1 MQAEDVVTFL
11 GKRFSPQHEG
21 AAESRYNARL
31 QGARARHG
39 LDKAG
44 LKMCDKFG
52 RLPRI
57 ETTVRDVSYST
68 HYRKVEKRHGTTVR
82 RRASV
87 KKTIY
92 SLAALRGLLAAANGR
107 YLEFLA
113 AIEDRRGAGRRL
125 RQLPRSVPQAARHY
139 RGLHF
144 FDEQD
149 EPVLKLIVGGEFQLR
164 GMTNG
169 EARAQLAGRSSGQA
183 ESFVEALAGAGADL
197 QDRAPLPLPFD
208 GMRQAGNRVG
218 VQAPRNRR
226 AARAGADPRDR
237 LRNSRQRCAEMVDIG
252 THGRGSDSGS
262 RISCHV

>member
-1 MQAEDVVTFL
+1 MTFL

-125 RQLPRSVPQAARHY
+125 RQLPRSVRQAARHY
-139 RGLHF
+139 RRLHF

-149 EPVLKLIVGGEFQLR
+149 EPVLKLIAGGEFQLR

-183 ESFVEALAGAGADL
+183 SRLSKRSRVPGLICKIARRYRYHLTGCGKRVIALACKL
-197 QDRAPLPLPFD
+197 RETVVLPELELI
-208 GMRQAGNRVG
+208 
-218 VQAPRNRR
+218 R
-226 AARAGADPRDR
+226 AAA
-237 LRNSRQRCAEMVDIG
+237 
-252 THGRGSDSGS
+252 
-262 RISCHV
+262 